1 MKTTEFKKMVAGII
15 ALVSLTATAQE
26 EIKPSINTYEYKN
39 ALGLRAGETSGLTY
53 KHFFKNNNA
62 FEGIFSFWPYSFG
75 FTGLYEKHTNIGVP
89 GLNLYYGLGGHINAG
104 GARYRAYY
112 IYNDKQYVYVRR
124 TDEVAV
130 GFDGII
136 GIEYKFKPVPIAVSA
151 DLKPYVETS
160 NYGYT
165 YFTLD
170 PSVGVKFTF

>member
-1 MKTTEFKKMVAGII
+1 M
-15 ALVSLTATAQE
+15 
-26 EIKPSINTYEYKN
+26 
-39 ALGLRAGETSGLTY
+39 
-53 KHFFKNNNA
+53 
-62 FEGIFSFWPYSFG
+62 
-75 FTGLYEKHTNIGVP
+75 
-89 GLNLYYGLGGHINAG
+89 
-104 GARYRAYY
+104 
-112 IYNDKQYVYVRR
+112 YNDKQYVYVRR